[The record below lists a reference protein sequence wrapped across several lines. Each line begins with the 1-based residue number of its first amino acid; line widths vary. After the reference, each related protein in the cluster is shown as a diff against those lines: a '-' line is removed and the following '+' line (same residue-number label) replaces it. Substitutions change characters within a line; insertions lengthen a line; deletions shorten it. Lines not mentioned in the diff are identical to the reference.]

1 MFKTETSPYMQLRR
15 FILEGCRR
23 RTVTRN
29 FGIYRKIKMVAVCSV
44 IRTGKK
50 NTLKKMW
57 NVLRKDV
64 VHIVTTVISSGVS
77 RVHICDLL
85 WNVKSLV

>member
-1 MFKTETSPYMQLRR
+1 MQLRR
-15 FILEGCRR
+15 FILEGCRG

-29 FGIYRKIKMVAVCSV
+29 FGIYRKIKIVAICSV

-50 NTLKKMW
+50 KYAEKMW

-64 VHIVTTVISSGVS
+64 VHIVTTVISSSVS
-77 RVHICDLL
+77 RVRICDFL
-85 WNVKSLV
+85 WNMKSLV